1 MKPKTIIE
9 IEGEEGD
16 VTLTITFDPAPPED
30 VALQAPLVAGLAM
43 EMIQQYNS
51 RSLMM
56 DGGVPWDKLRMPQL
70 NKEYTKEELNAN
82 LTKSMEASLESL
94 KSFID
99 NDEQGEN
106 ENAETVPANR
116 TLH

>member
-43 EMIQQYNS
+43 EMIQHYNS
-51 RSLMM
+51 RSLMT

-70 NKEYTKEELNAN
+70 NKEYTKEELDTN
-82 LTKSMEASLESL
+82 LRKSMEASLETL

-99 NDEQGEN
+99 NDN
-106 ENAETVPANR
+106 EETNNAETVSAKR